1 MWTEADKLKFKA
13 AAGALTSEDKAFLK
27 ENKEAVIDC
36 LLNDVIRIEHD
47 EEHQYDPFA
56 LTEIQQA
63 YVLGRNKAFEYGGT
77 ACHIYLEYAYD
88 ELDPVK
94 AQAAW
99 NRLIRRHPMLRVTM
113 DTDGYQQVA
122 ETVPE
127 FQVKVF
133 DLRDR
138 SEEEI
143 ADGR

>member
-1 MWTEADKLKFKA
+1 MNKINPIAQKLSALRGKNIRLWTEAGKLRFKA
-13 AAGALTSEDKAFLK
+13 AAGALTPEDKAFLK

-77 ACHIYLEYAYD
+77 ACHIYLEYAYN

-94 AQAAW
+94 AQAAG
-99 NRLIRRHPMLRVTM
+99 T
-113 DTDGYQQVA
+113 G
-122 ETVPE
+122 
-127 FQVKVF
+127 
-133 DLRDR
+133 
-138 SEEEI
+138 
-143 ADGR
+143 